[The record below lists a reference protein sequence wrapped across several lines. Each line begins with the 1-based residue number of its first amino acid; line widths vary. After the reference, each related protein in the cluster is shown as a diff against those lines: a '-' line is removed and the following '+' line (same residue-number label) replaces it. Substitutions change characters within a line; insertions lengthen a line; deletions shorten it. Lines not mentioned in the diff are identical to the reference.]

1 MKKIFFVLGLI
12 LLVHSAL
19 FADERSDF
27 VEAVKK
33 GDYEKVSEMV
43 DRGVKLDFRDSEGK
57 TILHIAAESGHYKVT
72 GVLVRK
78 KNLFIPTDRFIS
90 ALPVAG
96 LVALIFIVLAFL
108 FGILYSHKLAG
119 PIYRIEKTILQ
130 LINGNRD
137 FKVKLRKGDEFLKLA
152 DTVNRL
158 IDYMDKNRDLLER
171 VKKNL
176 DEFEK
181 SPNFKAIDSIKKEI
195 EGHLEELV

>member
-1 MKKIFFVLGLI
+1 MKKILFVLGLI
-12 LLVHSAL
+12 LLVHSVL
-19 FADERSDF
+19 FADERSEL

-176 DEFEK
+176 DDFEK